1 MELSTFINIIHI
13 THDLKCTEEYT
24 FHQWSPTHHG
34 TYEER
39 PTTCSTLKVSEAS
52 NACLSADVMVDIGP
66 LPVDALLDFHSQ
78 IAAKGIALSHHTI
91 KSSLIH
97 SAPAPVQPMDAFEWL
112 PAPVCR
118 AYGCQ
123 TPFARNW
130 FAVPKVCIF
139 WAKGC
144 YYIGVS
150 FAKVCLNCAYKICW
164 LLSFLVHFCHQY
176 QLVKV
181 SDGMLNSGLELWLW
195 GQQFWSRYWRPKV
208 TTEPNITANHQR

>member
-1 MELSTFINIIHI
+1 MELSTFIDIIHI

-39 PTTCSTLKVSEAS
+39 PTACSTLKVSEVS
-52 NACLSADVMVDIGP
+52 NACLSADVMVDRGP

-78 IAAKGIALSHHTI
+78 IAAKGTALSHYTT

-97 SAPAPVQPMDAFEWL
+97 SAPAPAQPTNALVWL
-112 PAPVCR
+112 PAPAR
-118 AYGCQ
+118 GAYGCQ

-139 WAKGC
+139 
-144 YYIGVS
+144 
-150 FAKVCLNCAYKICW
+150 
-164 LLSFLVHFCHQY
+164 LS
-176 QLVKV
+176 K
-181 SDGMLNSGLELWLW
+181 GMLLHRHFLC
-195 GQQFWSRYWRPKV
+195 
-208 TTEPNITANHQR
+208 